1 MRAFIRRFLA
11 VAAAGL
17 AAAGCS
23 DSGTGA
29 TTGVLVVRLT
39 DAPGAEIEAATVWI
53 SKVYL
58 IAGAD
63 SVNGRIDV
71 ATFSP
76 AQAFDLTTLTD
87 GVTALLGTATIPVG
101 DYSQIRLVV
110 DSARVTLKAPL
121 LFVGG
126 SATVTLQTPSAMR
139 TGIKVNLGGSV
150 HVASGQT
157 VLVVD
162 FDVSRNFVLT
172 GPLNAPTGM
181 LFTPVLHGTTTDIA
195 ASIIGTVSPANS
207 KAELFAITSGGDTVA
222 TDFADTLTGA
232 YMLRFL
238 DPRLSPF
245 TVAAKATGFATQTKS
260 VSLVAG
266 QVAAGIDFALTP

>member
-1 MRAFIRRFLA
+1 MCIA

-29 TTGVLVVRLT
+29 STGQLVVRLT
-39 DAPGAEIEAATVWI
+39 DAPGAEVEAATVWI

-58 IAGAD
+58 ISGAD
-63 SVNGRIDV
+63 SVHGRIDV

-76 AQAFDLTTLTD
+76 AQAYDLTTLTD
-87 GVTALLGTATIPVG
+87 GATALLGTATIPVG
-101 DYSQIRLVV
+101 DYSQLRLVV

-139 TGIKVNLGGSV
+139 TGIKVNLGGAV
-150 HVASGQT
+150 HVESGQT

-172 GPLNAPTGM
+172 GPFSAPTGM

-195 ASIIGTVSPANS
+195 ASIIGAVSPANS

-222 TDFADTLTGA
+222 TDFADTLSGA

-245 TVAAKATGFATQTKS
+245 TVAAKAGGYATQTKT
-260 VSLVAG
+260 VPLVAG
-266 QVAAGIDFALTP
+266 QTAAGVSFALTP

>member
-1 MRAFIRRFLA
+1 MRAYIRGFLA
-11 VAAAGL
+11 LAGAAL

-23 DSGTGA
+23 DSSTGA
-29 TTGVLVVRLT
+29 TTGQLVVRVT
-39 DAPGAEIEAATVWI
+39 DAPGAEIDAATAWI

-63 SVNGRIDV
+63 SVHGRIDV

-76 AQAFDLTTLTD
+76 AQAFDLTTLRG
-87 GVTALLGTATIPVG
+87 GVTALLGSATIPVG

-126 SATVTLQTPSAMR
+126 SASVTLQTPSAMR
-139 TGIKVNLGGSV
+139 TGIKVNLGGPV

-195 ASIIGTVSPANS
+195 ASIIGAVSPANA
-207 KAELFAITSGGDTVA
+207 KAQLFAISSGGDTVA
-222 TDFADTLTGA
+222 TDFADTLSGA

-245 TVAAKATGFATQTKS
+245 TVAAKASGYATQTTT
-260 VSLVAG
+260 VPLVTG
-266 QVAAGIDFALTP
+266 QTAAGVNFALTP